1 MSHAD
6 CLVTSTV
13 ILPMLFL
20 VGRVSLESLSLE
32 FSESNG
38 SVAVCAVI
46 NGLPAGGL
54 GTDVDLSFGIVSASA
69 GIYMSSTIQ
78 YSMCISISFHRLL
91 VEGEDF
97 VVSSPIS
104 QTFSSGS
111 TGNGDM
117 VCIGISIVDD
127 DIYEAA
133 QEFIVNITSVSPP
146 SAVIMGTPSS
156 TTATIRDNQGV
167 CY

>member
-38 SVAVCAVI
+38 SVAVCAMI

-69 GIYMSSTIQ
+69 GIHNTIIF
-78 YSMCISISFHRLL
+78 YVYICL
-91 VEGEDF
+91 
-97 VVSSPIS
+97 
-104 QTFSSGS
+104 FS
-111 TGNGDM
+111 
-117 VCIGISIVDD
+117 
-127 DIYEAA
+127 
-133 QEFIVNITSVSPP
+133 
-146 SAVIMGTPSS
+146 PSS
-156 TTATIRDNQGV
+156 S
-167 CY
+167 